1 MSAIWRQVGLT
12 EVEQT
17 SLTIRMDFANFDD
30 YWRPL
35 ESRDG
40 PAGQYLAT
48 LPDEARATLRE
59 HVERGFLSNRPHGP
73 RSFAATAWACR
84 GTVPL

>member
-1 MSAIWRQVGLT
+1 
-12 EVEQT
+12 
-17 SLTIRMDFANFDD
+17 MDFADFDD
-30 YWRPL
+30 YWWPL

-48 LPDEARATLRE
+48 LSNEARTALRE
-59 HVERGFLSNRPHGP
+59 RVERGFLSNRPDGP

-84 GTVPL
+84 GTVPA